1 MKADTLTSRSQS
13 PNSISPFYYLFSI
26 YFIGLIVFYSL
37 RFFFYINFPENT
49 ADLTSFE
56 IITAFLIG
64 IRFDQIVVLI
74 IMTPLFIVVPWM
86 KRFSKLFLNSVSVYI
101 TILFSFIIIVSL
113 ADIRFF
119 KYIGAHLNF
128 LVFEYIDEGTSFTD
142 TILSDSKILLYSCIW
157 IVGTIITFLMVQKSS
172 KTLKRTT
179 IQYRFIS
186 RILITIPLYIL
197 VFIGIRGSLGV
208 KPLDWGAAY
217 FSDKPFLNQ
226 LALNGIYTLGRTLT
240 EKNHDPRLIFKD
252 ETERFPFVDFDDG
265 LRSVERMLSQPNQV
279 WDINSKE
286 LKREIL
292 QPDNTYGFQ
301 PNVILVVMEGWS
313 GEYTGVL
320 GSDLN
325 LTPNFDSL
333 SERGIIFTDFYA
345 TGTRTNFGLI
355 SSLCSYPSLPGRA
368 IMKRYNAYNH
378 FNSLP
383 EILSNRGYTNLFM
396 YGGDLSFD
404 NMQGYFK
411 TKEVHNFIGQSDFDS
426 EDVFSIWG
434 ATDKALYSKLLTVS
448 DTLSRPFFTTALTL
462 SNHKPFDLPDSS
474 LQVFEDDSFLS
485 QIYNA
490 IHYADYAVGQF
501 LKEIS
506 QKPYFDSTIILFVP
520 DHTQLGNSKGAIEP
534 NNFHIPFLIYSPL
547 VSSQIIHTTGSQVDI
562 TPTLMHLL
570 GGHYNY
576 KGWGRNLF
584 IVDSTDGFAVVNA
597 NQRTGIITKD
607 YLYKEDIGIS
617 FKLKLR
623 DSVNSDMFDL
633 DEIQSDFRI
642 YLQIADQL
650 SLKQTIE

>member
-1 MKADTLTSRSQS
+1 MKAETITSGSQNR
-13 PNSISPFYYLFSI
+13 NSLSPFYYLFSI
-26 YFIGLIVFYSL
+26 YLIGLIVFYTL
-37 RFFFYINFPENT
+37 RFFFYINFPEHT
-49 ADLTSFE
+49 AELSAFE
-56 IITAFLIG
+56 IAQAFLTG
-64 IRFDQIVVLI
+64 IRFDQIVVLLAMI
-74 IMTPLFIVVPWM
+74 PLFVIVPWL
-86 KRFSKLFLNSVSVYI
+86 KKYSKFFINAASVYV
-101 TILFSFIIIVSL
+101 TIVYSFIIIVSL

-119 KYIGAHLNF
+119 TYIGAHLNF
-128 LVFEYIDEGTSFTD
+128 LVFEYIDEGSSFTEM
-142 TILSDSKILLYSCIW
+142 ILTDSKILLYSLFW
-157 IVGTIITFLMVQKSS
+157 IVGTIVTFFMVHKSG
-172 KTLKRTT
+172 KTLSRLT
-179 IQYRFIS
+179 IQYRFLT
-186 RILITIPLYIL
+186 RLLITIPLYIL
-197 VFIGIRGSLGV
+197 VFIGIRGSLGM

-217 FSDKPFLNQ
+217 FSDEPFLNQ
-226 LALNGIYTLGRTLT
+226 LALNGVYTLGRTLT

-252 ETERFPFVDFDDG
+252 DSERFPFVAFDEG
-265 LRSVERMLSQPNQV
+265 LRTVKTMLLQPNQD
-279 WDINSKE
+279 WDVNNKE

-292 QPDNTYGFQ
+292 QPENSFGFQ

-320 GSDLN
+320 GSDLQ
-325 LTPNFDSL
+325 LTPCFDSL
-333 SERGIIFTDFYA
+333 SEAGILFTDFYA

-396 YGGDLSFD
+396 YGGDLNFD

-411 TKEVHNFIGQSDFDS
+411 TKEMHHFVGQDDFDS
-426 EDVFSIWG
+426 DDKFSVWG
-434 ATDKALYSKLLTVS
+434 ATDEALYNKILDVS
-448 DTLSRPFFTTALTL
+448 DTLSRPFFTTVLTL

-474 LQVFEDDSFLS
+474 LQIYKDDSFLS

-490 IHYADYAVGQF
+490 IHYADYAVGGF
-501 LKEIS
+501 IEDIS

-520 DHTQLGNSKGAIEP
+520 DHTQLGNSKGTIEP
-534 NNFHIPFLIYSPL
+534 ENFHIPFLIYSPL
-547 VSSQIIHTTGSQVDI
+547 VSNQMIPTTGSQVDI
-562 TPTLMHLL
+562 TPTIMHLL
-570 GGHYNY
+570 GGNYNY

-584 IVDSTDGFAVVNA
+584 IVDSSDGFAVVNA

-617 FKLKLR
+617 FALELR
-623 DSVNSDMFDL
+623 DSTNTNIFDL
-633 DEIQSDFRI
+633 QEIQTGFRI